1 MATKSK
7 VEKVDKTEEEKSTVF
22 ELSRKILLAAIGA
35 IALAQDEMEEFVK
48 KLVERGEIA
57 ESDGKKLMRE
67 LVEKRK
73 KQTKE
78 AEDEV
83 TRRIDETLDRM
94 NVPTKADIDS
104 LSEKITVLTKKVDE
118 LKKAQQS

>member
-7 VEKVDKTEEEKSTVF
+7 VEKVEKTEEEKSTVF

>member
-7 VEKVDKTEEEKSTVF
+7 VEKVEKTEEEKSTIF